1 MRVDRPAGLVTVSF
15 PPEVTDAASASKEI
29 VAAVEKLVNG
39 KFKVQDVEWR
49 GEIRRRSY
57 SANLHFVVVKCSA
70 QLGKN
75 QGWGRYFGNLSKIE
89 IQIRLGIESSVSL
102 RYIDTDT

>member
-1 MRVDRPAGLVTVSF
+1 MKVDRPAGLVTVSF

-49 GEIRRRSY
+49 GEIRRRHAKLQCKFAY
-57 SANLHFVVVKCSA
+57 RRVVVKCTA
-70 QLGKN
+70 GKKIRV
-75 QGWGRYFGNLSKIE
+75 GEDTLEIYLRCRYK
-89 IQIRLGIESSVSL
+89 
-102 RYIDTDT
+102 

>member
-15 PPEVTDAASASKEI
+15 PPEVTDAAAASKEI

-49 GEIRRRSY
+49 GEIRRRHAKLQCKFAYRCCQVHSW
-57 SANLHFVVVKCSA
+57 A
-70 QLGKN
+70 
-75 QGWGRYFGNLSKIE
+75 KIRVGEDTLE
-89 IQIRLGIESSVSL
+89 IYL
-102 RYIDTDT
+102 R